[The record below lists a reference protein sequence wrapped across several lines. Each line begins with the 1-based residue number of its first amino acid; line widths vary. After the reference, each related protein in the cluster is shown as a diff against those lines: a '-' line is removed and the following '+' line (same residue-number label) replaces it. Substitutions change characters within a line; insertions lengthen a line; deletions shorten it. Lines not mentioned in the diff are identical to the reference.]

1 MSKLQEGFIA
11 IRFEQICVCMCV
23 CEIEDFLGRAK
34 SFEKSLK
41 KNSEGKTDEGDLH
54 LNVQQIFITLYQI
67 LSILHLHLHLFIL
80 QYTLF
85 KDKNNFFSRTRFD
98 RRNEN
103 LYWIVLFLKRTNE
116 IQKQIKNSMRMQN
129 KKHYQNEQ
137 MLN

>member
-67 LSILHLHLHLFIL
+67 LSIRICICICS
-80 QYTLF
+80 
-85 KDKNNFFSRTRFD
+85 FFNIHCLR
-98 RRNEN
+98 
-103 LYWIVLFLKRTNE
+103 
-116 IQKQIKNSMRMQN
+116 IKIIFFR
-129 KKHYQNEQ
+129 EQ
-137 MLN
+137 DSIEEMKICIESFYF

>member
-1 MSKLQEGFIA
+1 MSELQEGFIA

-67 LSILHLHLHLFIL
+67 LSIRICICICSFFNIHCLRIKIIFFANKIRSKKWKTVLNRSI
-80 QYTLF
+80 F
-85 KDKNNFFSRTRFD
+85 KA
-98 RRNEN
+98 
-103 LYWIVLFLKRTNE
+103 YNE